1 MKKII
6 EIKGMTC
13 SHCQARVEKAL
24 NAIEGVTAQVDLKK
38 GRAVVESSGTV
49 DDETF
54 AAAVTQAGYEVVSV
68 TDKKGFFNR

>member
-13 SHCQARVEKAL
+13 GHCQARVEKAL

-49 DDETF
+49 DDETL
-54 AAAVTQAGYEVVSV
+54 AAAVTQAGYEV
-68 TDKKGFFNR
+68 TAITEKKGFFSR